1 MRRPFNRR
9 WAAAAAAAAL
19 TASALVAT
27 APPASARDA
36 APIPPEVNLNDC
48 PTLSELPKG
57 ADPNFWL
64 CTVVVITGGRLQF
77 GTIDQKIDKPIA
89 LTYANGFDPVTLEQ
103 SFVFRP
109 LKGEPLKVA
118 GGVLGIPGT
127 DVLPFL
133 ELYAQAQLARD
144 PEVSPVDDPNV
155 AYRMH
160 MKIKNINPLLGD
172 TCYVGSDSDPITL
185 NLTFGTT
192 NPPPP
197 NKPIT
202 GRGIEPHP
210 DDPTVFTSTVVDN
223 AFSVPKSTGCGPWG
237 LLNGIADFR
246 AGLPAKAGTNTAVF
260 ETMAKFRGYSEPT
273 AINSL
278 TKLRAAQAKIEAKV
292 EQAR

>member
-1 MRRPFNRR
+1 MTRPFHR
-9 WAAAAAAAAL
+9 WRAAAAAAAI

-27 APPASARDA
+27 APAASAEA
-36 APIPPEVNLNDC
+36 TPIPPEVNLDDC
-48 PTLSELPKG
+48 PSLSELPEG

-77 GTIDQKIDKPIA
+77 GNIDQKIDKPLS

-103 SFVFRP
+103 KFVFRP
-109 LKGEPLKVA
+109 LKGEPLKVS
-118 GGVLGIPGT
+118 GGVLGIPGS

-133 ELYAQAQLARD
+133 ELHAKTELAGD
-144 PEVSPVDDPNV
+144 PQVSPEDDPNTI
-155 AYRMH
+155 YRMRL
-160 MKIKNINPLLGD
+160 KIKNINPLLGD
-172 TCYVGSDSDPITL
+172 SCYIGSDKDPITL

-192 NPPPP
+192 NPPAP

-246 AGLPAKAGTNTAVF
+246 AGLPAKAGTATAVF
-260 ETMAKFRGYSEPT
+260 ETMAKFRGYSET
-273 AINSL
+273 SAYTSMA
-278 TKLRAAQAKIEAKV
+278 KVRAAQSKIEAKA